1 MSTRHIIRQAS
12 LASPPKEPTMVTA
25 PTALASGLPARAAAF
40 QQSDM
45 IAIADL
51 SPTEIREIFTVT
63 QMIKSRPA
71 MFSAALAGKQFVL
84 MFEKPS
90 LRTRVTFEVG
100 IRKLGGDAMF
110 MEHPGGIEAREKIA
124 DVAHNLERWVDG
136 IVLRTFKHSTVTD
149 MAHYASVPVI
159 NGLTE
164 LEHPCQALA
173 DYFTLQEHFGDV
185 SKLKLAFV
193 GDGNNV
199 AHSLMLTAAA
209 LGSSFSLATPAGYE
223 PSKSIVK
230 AAMKM
235 AQRTGA
241 IIEITND
248 PRAAVAG
255 ADAVY
260 TDVWASMGQESEAA
274 DRDKIFRPYQ
284 VNGELMSLAGPKA
297 VFMHC
302 LPAHRGDEVTYEVL
316 DSSCS
321 IVFDEAENRMHVQ
334 NAILVLLFDGSAGAR
349 GKAAASV
356 KPARA

>member
-1 MSTRHIIRQAS
+1 
-12 LASPPKEPTMVTA
+12 MVTA
-25 PTALASGLPARAAAF
+25 PTALTSGLPARGAAF
-40 QQSDM
+40 RQSDM
-45 IAIADL
+45 LSIADL
-51 SPTEIREIFTVT
+51 SPVEIREIFAMTR
-63 QMIKSRPA
+63 MIKSRPA

-110 MEHPGGIEAREKIA
+110 MEHPGGIDAREKIA

-149 MAHYASVPVI
+149 MAQYASVPVV
-159 NGLTE
+159 NGLTD

-185 SKLKLAFV
+185 SNLKLAFV

-209 LGSSFSLATPAGYE
+209 LGSRFSLAVPAEYE
-223 PSKSIVK
+223 PNKSIVK
-230 AAMKM
+230 AAQKM

-241 IIEITND
+241 LIEITND

-284 VNGELMSLAGPKA
+284 VNRELMSLAGPKA

-302 LPAHRGDEVTYEVL
+302 LPAHRGDEVTDEVL
-316 DSSCS
+316 DSTCS

-334 NAILVLLFDGSAGAR
+334 NAILVLLFNGAARSQGKSAT
-349 GKAAASV
+349 SV

>member
-1 MSTRHIIRQAS
+1 
-12 LASPPKEPTMVTA
+12 MVTV
-25 PTALASGLPARAAAF
+25 PTALSTGLPARRSAF

-45 IAIADL
+45 ISIADL
-51 SPTEIREIFTVT
+51 SPAEVHEIFDMAR
-63 QMIKSRPA
+63 MIKSRPA
-71 MFSAALAGKQFVL
+71 MFSGALGGKQFVL

-100 IRKLGGDAMF
+100 IRKLGGDALF
-110 MEHPGGIEAREKIA
+110 MEHPGGIDAREKLSDI
-124 DVAHNLERWVDG
+124 AHNLERWIDG

-149 MAHYASVPVI
+149 MAQYASVPVI
-159 NGLTE
+159 NGLTD

-185 SKLKLAFV
+185 SALKLAFV

-209 LGSSFSLATPAGYE
+209 LGSRFSLATPSGYE
-223 PSKSIVK
+223 PSKAVVK
-230 AAMKM
+230 AAQKM

-248 PRAAVAG
+248 VRQAVAG

-274 DRDKIFRPYQ
+274 GRAAIFRPYQ
-284 VNGELMSLAGPKA
+284 VNRELMSLASAKA

-302 LPAHRGDEVTYEVL
+302 LPAHRGDEVTDDVL
-316 DSSCS
+316 DSARS
-321 IVFDEAENRMHVQ
+321 IVFDEAENRMHIQ
-334 NAILVLLFDGSAGAR
+334 NAIMVLLFSSSARSQGKGAT
-349 GKAAASV
+349 SV
-356 KPARA
+356 KTARA

>member
-1 MSTRHIIRQAS
+1 MAI
-12 LASPPKEPTMVTA
+12 A
-25 PTALASGLPARAAAF
+25 PTALADGLQARRSAF

-45 IAIADL
+45 ISIADL
-51 SPTEIREIFTVT
+51 SPADIHEVFEMAR
-63 QMIKSRPA
+63 MLKSRPA
-71 MFSAALAGKQFVL
+71 MFSGALAGKQFVL
-84 MFEKPS
+84 IFEKPS

-110 MEHPGGIEAREKIA
+110 MEQTAGIEAREKIS

-149 MAHYASVPVI
+149 MALHASIPVI
-159 NGLTE
+159 NGLTD

-173 DYFTLQEHFGDV
+173 DYFTLLERFGDLKAV
-185 SKLKLAFV
+185 KLAFV

-209 LGSSFSLATPAGYE
+209 MGSRIAVATPAGFE
-223 PSKSIVK
+223 PDQAIVK
-230 AAMKM
+230 QAQKM
-235 AQRTGA
+235 AKRTGG

-248 PRAAVAG
+248 VRAAVEG
-255 ADAVY
+255 ANAVY

-274 DRDKIFRPYQ
+274 NRDAIFRPYQ
-284 VNGELMSLAGPKA
+284 VNTGLMSLAASNA

-302 LPAHRGDEVTYEVL
+302 LPAHRGDEVTDDVL
-316 DSSCS
+316 DSSQS
-321 IVFDEAENRMHVQ
+321 VVFDEAENRMHVQ
-334 NAILVLLFDGSAGAR
+334 NAIMVLLYGASAR
-349 GKAAASV
+349 GQKPAASV

>member
-1 MSTRHIIRQAS
+1 
-12 LASPPKEPTMVTA
+12 MVTA
-25 PTALASGLPARAAAF
+25 QSALPTGLPARRSAF

-45 IAIADL
+45 ISIADL
-51 SPTEIREIFTVT
+51 SPAEIHEIFDMAR
-63 QMIKSRPA
+63 MIKSRPA
-71 MFSAALAGKQFVL
+71 MFSGALAGKQFVL

-100 IRKLGGDAMF
+100 IRKLGGDALF
-110 MEHPGGIEAREKIA
+110 MEHPGGIDAREKLSDI
-124 DVAHNLERWVDG
+124 AHNLERWVDG

-159 NGLTE
+159 NGLTD

-173 DYFTLQEHFGDV
+173 DYFTLQEYFGDL
-185 SKLKLAFV
+185 SALKLAFV

-209 LGSSFSLATPAGYE
+209 LGSRFSLATPAGYE
-223 PSKSIVK
+223 PSKWIVK
-230 AAMKM
+230 AAQKM

-241 IIEITND
+241 VIEITND
-248 PRAAVAG
+248 PKAAVAG

-260 TDVWASMGQESEAA
+260 TDVWASMGQESEAGE
-274 DRDKIFRPYQ
+274 RDKIFRPYQ
-284 VNGELMSLAGPKA
+284 VNRELMSQAAAKA

-302 LPAHRGDEVTYEVL
+302 LPAHRGDEVTDDVL
-316 DSSCS
+316 DSARS

-334 NAILVLLFDGSAGAR
+334 NAIIVLLYGASGR
-349 GKAAASV
+349 VHAKGAASV